1 MSLILFSSRP
11 EADDNARVF
20 LNSNVAKVEP
30 RAVNKWLKAN
40 FIKPLN
46 MINEMQLKK
55 LTSKAWR
62 KVYKLI

>member
-20 LNSNVAKVEP
+20 LNSNGAKVEP

-40 FIKPLN
+40 CIKPLN